1 MPLVNTVKTCAACL
15 CVTLQKQ
22 IAKLQQCNHAQITLL
37 IRGPGSNQSMRLQ
50 HNTNPFMGYHFEES
64 PWPRKRTHKTES

>member
-1 MPLVNTVKTCAACL
+1 MPLVNTVKTYAACL
-15 CVTLQKQ
+15 CHV
-22 IAKLQQCNHAQITLL
+22 AKTNCRATGNHAQITLL

-64 PWPRKRTHKTES
+64 PWPRKRTDKTES